1 MDKGRFN
8 KKRKDEQKS
17 AERRGKIGEAKGR
30 KEEKMRYHSE
40 QELVEMRER
49 VEDLND
55 EKELSFTQKL
65 TLNYLRIRLGIR
77 NVREI
82 MGDYN

>member
-1 MDKGRFN
+1 
-8 KKRKDEQKS
+8 
-17 AERRGKIGEAKGR
+17 
-30 KEEKMRYHSE
+30 MRYHSE